1 MNRKLHDAILGLA
14 IGDALG
20 VPFEFKK
27 RGTFLCTDM
36 VGFGTHSQPKGTW
49 SDDTSMV
56 LATLD
61 SLKSNN
67 GQIVPED
74 MFIRFNHW
82 LQNSDYTA
90 HGEVLTQELRP
101 AMPSGTENRRPA
113 STTTATDPSCGSSR
127 LHSCPAQMMKFA
139 RYLPLHTDIRSLW
152 TPA

>member
-1 MNRKLHDAILGLA
+1 MNRKLYDAILGLA

-36 VGFGTHSQPKGTW
+36 VGYGTHSQPQGTW

-74 MFIRFNHW
+74 MFVRFNHW

-90 HGEVLTQELRP
+90 HHRP
-101 AMPSGTENRRPA
+101 R
-113 STTTATDPSCGSSR
+113 
-127 LHSCPAQMMKFA
+127 
-139 RYLPLHTDIRSLW
+139 
-152 TPA
+152 